1 MKIVEI
7 MGGIKLPI
15 TNEEVDL
22 LNHFE
27 DRDSVLKN
35 TLTEREQVI
44 ANQLVM
50 KNVLYRKHQDGRI
63 EYYKQT
69 GFRESS

>member
-15 TNEEVDL
+15 TNEEIDL

>member
-27 DRDSVLKN
+27 DQNSVLKN

>member
-27 DRDSVLKN
+27 DQDSVLKN

>member
-7 MGGIKLPI
+7 MGGIRLPI

-22 LNHFE
+22 LNHFQ
-27 DRDSVLKN
+27 DQDSVSKAS
-35 TLTEREQVI
+35 LTEREQVI
-44 ANQLVM
+44 ANQLVV
-50 KNVLYRKHQDGRI
+50 KSVLYRRHQDGRI

-69 GFRESS
+69 GYRESS